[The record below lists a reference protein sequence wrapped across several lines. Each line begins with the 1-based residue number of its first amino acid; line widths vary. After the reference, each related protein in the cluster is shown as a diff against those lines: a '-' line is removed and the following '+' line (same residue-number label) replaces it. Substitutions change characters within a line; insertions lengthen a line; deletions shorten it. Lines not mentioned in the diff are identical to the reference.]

1 MHAFKRQACFCWQW
15 FNPKNKMKLDFL
27 PNSLQQEDKI
37 SFYNK
42 LLSQI
47 PDLIFQMTITENS
60 TIKFP
65 FLSTSVINHF
75 ELTDEETDHNTIDV
89 LTNKIIPE
97 DFAAFLHSIEIS
109 KATMKAWIFEFRCN
123 LPIKGLRWF
132 RVRAT
137 IENDNNGGYV
147 FYGRVND
154 NTENRIQALKLKISE
169 ERYQFAL
176 QASSEGIWDLD
187 VKTNT
192 VFFSSQSMKM
202 LHFEE
207 KDAVMS
213 IDKWDDRIHPDDI
226 EKYKKDIQEHLENK
240 TPFYKNLQRV
250 LTKNSEYKWVLSRGK
265 IIDSDENG
273 NPLRVIG
280 THTDISIQIEKE
292 KELKKTLEILSEQNK
307 KLLNFA
313 HIVSHN
319 LRSHAGNFKMLLD
332 IVENETDEYVRNE
345 SLKYLRT
352 NSNDLTET
360 IDNLK
365 ELVEIHSDLKPTK
378 EYLNLNQYLRKML
391 NLLSEEFIKH
401 KVEYKIDIAQHET
414 VCFNP
419 AYLESV
425 LLNFSTNAVKYSQPD
440 KAPLIHYHFYYE
452 GSTKVLAIA
461 DNGLGI
467 DLEKHGDSLFGMYK
481 TFHKHPNSRG
491 LGLFMSKNQVEA
503 MGGKITVDSKINT
516 GTIFKIYFND

>member
-1 MHAFKRQACFCWQW
+1 MKHKRSSWFFTSNRAF
-15 FNPKNKMKLDFL
+15 MKLDFFPDTL
-27 PNSLQQEDKI
+27 EQEDKL

-47 PDLIFQMTITENS
+47 PDLIFQMTISNS
-60 TIKFP
+60 GKIKFP
-65 FLSTSVINHF
+65 FLSESVIDHF
-75 ELTDEETDHNTIDV
+75 ELTEAEIDHYTIDV
-89 LTNKIIPE
+89 LASKIVSE
-97 DFAAFLHSIEIS
+97 DFEAFLNSIENAKNS
-109 KATMKAWIFEFRCN
+109 MQAWHFEFRCQ
-123 LPIKGLRWF
+123 LPVKGLRWF

-137 IENDNNGGYV
+137 VEQDGNGGYI

-176 QASSEGIWDLD
+176 EASSEGIWDLD

-202 LHFEE
+202 LRFDE
-207 KDAVMS
+207 KDAVMPIES
-213 IDKWDDRIHPDDI
+213 WDDRIHPEDI
-226 EKYKKDIQEHLENK
+226 EKYRRDIQEHLESK

-250 LTKNSEYKWVLSRGK
+250 LTKDNEYKWVLSRGK
-265 IIDSDENG
+265 IIDRDTDG

-280 THTDISIQIEKE
+280 THTDISRQIEKE
-292 KELKKTLEILSEQNK
+292 QELKKTLEIHSEQNK

-332 IVENETDEYVRNE
+332 IVENENDEHIRNE

-360 IDNLK
+360 INNLK
-365 ELVEIHSDLKPTK
+365 ELVEIHSDLKPTR
-378 EYLNLNQYLRKML
+378 ENLNLNHYLRKML
-391 NLLSEEFIKH
+391 NLLSEEFVKH
-401 KVEYKIDIAQHET
+401 GVEYKIDIPEHET
-414 VCFNP
+414 INFNP
-419 AYLESV
+419 AYLESI
-425 LLNFSTNAVKYSQPD
+425 LLNFSTNAVKYSKPNQT
-440 KAPLIHYHFYYE
+440 PLIHYNFSYE
-452 GSTKVLAIA
+452 NGVKMLSIA

-467 DLEKHGDSLFGMYK
+467 DLQKHGNSLFGMYK
-481 TFHKHPNSRG
+481 TFHRHPNSRG
-491 LGLFMSKNQVEA
+491 LGLFMSKNQIEA
-503 MGGKITVDSKINT
+503 MGGRIEVDSVVNK